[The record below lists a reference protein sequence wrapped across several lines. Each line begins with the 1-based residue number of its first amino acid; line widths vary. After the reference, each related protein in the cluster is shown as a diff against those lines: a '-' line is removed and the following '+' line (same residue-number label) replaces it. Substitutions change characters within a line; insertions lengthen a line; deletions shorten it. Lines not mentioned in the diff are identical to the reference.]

1 MHALALGAD
10 EGAFEMDAENAG
22 NAGIERRAHGFD
34 RFRHGLTG
42 IGDEGR
48 QQPGGAIGAVG
59 LRDGPDALDGT
70 HVVVENAAAAIDLH
84 VDEAGSEEALNGP
97 PFDSCAEILLLG
109 QGANAAVLDDDGA
122 AVEHV
127 RPVEDPGTGQGN
139 GHQRVSVTLRRRGGL
154 SGLRPRPK
162 AVAFTRG

>member
-1 MHALALGAD
+1 M
-10 EGAFEMDAENAG
+10 
-22 NAGIERRAHGFD
+22 
-34 RFRHGLTG
+34 
-42 IGDEGR
+42 
-48 QQPGGAIGAVG
+48 G
-59 LRDGPDALDGT
+59 LRDGPDALDAA
-70 HVVVENAAAAIDLH
+70 HVVEENAAAAIDLH
-84 VDEAGSEEALNGP
+84 VDEAGREKPSHRPALDAG
-97 PFDSCAEILLLG
+97 AEILLLG
-109 QGANAAVLDDDGA
+109 HGANAAVLDDDGA